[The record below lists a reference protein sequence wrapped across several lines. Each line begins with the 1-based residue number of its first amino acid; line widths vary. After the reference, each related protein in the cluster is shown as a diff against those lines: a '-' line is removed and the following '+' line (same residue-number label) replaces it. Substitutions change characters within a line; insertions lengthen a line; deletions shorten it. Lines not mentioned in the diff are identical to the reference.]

1 MTDITGENAGWHSG
15 LNRRTAVVWPVF
27 LVIGLPLLVTVIFLL
42 LKLFQHYIFF
52 NSFDA
57 SIYTNLAW
65 NIAHGNGFWSSI
77 LQKNHLGE
85 HFSPIMALFAPLYAI
100 FPSANVLM
108 TAQGIAVGGACWL
121 LLPLNRAINHDFPRN
136 RQLALAAAVF
146 ILYLFYR
153 PMVSALLCQF
163 HPSTLGM
170 PLLACA
176 ILSLHYRK
184 NAFLAVS
191 VLGLLL
197 TKELAILSVTGLALY
212 SWLVLHQRKTP
223 LALGLTALLA
233 AILVFKVIMPSFQEG
248 EWGHMLRLQPF
259 SHLKL
264 KLIYLTR
271 LIVPLALLPLAGW
284 RALIPAMPLIS
295 LNLLVNFEP
304 QFTIIRHYD
313 DQASVFLIVSA
324 IHGARRVALWVQRR
338 DFTIVRRPA
347 FLIPGAIMT
356 SLILGLVAWEAATYF
371 LRKTPVLKREE
382 IQTIANSH
390 RHLKKLQNSPSEVR
404 LISHSGLAPYLCH
417 RTRFMLMQ
425 TYMER
430 NKIEDQDLIVF
441 SRWRYPFDNLEEVQ
455 QYLDTHEK
463 LVLKEILDSI
473 KVYGIKPACT
483 AIVSR

>member
-1 MTDITGENAGWHSG
+1 MTDIPGEKTGWHSG
-15 LNRRTAVVWPVF
+15 LNRRTEVVWPVF
-27 LVIGLPLLVTVIFLL
+27 LTIGAPLLVTVIFLL

-85 HFSPIMALFAPLYAI
+85 HFSPIMALFAPLYRI
-100 FPSANVLM
+100 FPSAYVLM

-121 LLPLNRAINHDFPRN
+121 LFPLNRAINHDVSRN

-184 NAFLAVS
+184 NALLVVS

-197 TKELAILSVTGLALY
+197 TKESAILSVIGLALY
-212 SWLVLHQRKTP
+212 SRLVVHQRKTP
-223 LALGLTALLA
+223 LALGLTALVA
-233 AILVFKVIMPSFQEG
+233 AILVFKVIMPSFQEE
-248 EWGHMLRLQPF
+248 EWGHMVRLQPF
-259 SHLKL
+259 SHFKL
-264 KLIYLTR
+264 KLIYVTR

-295 LNLLVNFEP
+295 MNLLVNFEP
-304 QFTIIRHYD
+304 QFTIVRHYD
-313 DQASVFLIVSA
+313 DQTSVFLIVSA
-324 IHGARRVALWVQRR
+324 IHGAGRVALWVQHR
-338 DFTIVRRPA
+338 DFATVRRPA
-347 FLIPGAIMT
+347 FLIPGVMVT
-356 SLILGLVAWEAATYF
+356 CLILGLVAWEAAAYV
-371 LRKTPVLKREE
+371 LRKRPVFNREE
-382 IQTIANSH
+382 IQTITTSH
-390 RHLKKLQNSPSEVR
+390 RHLRKLQNSPPEVR

-430 NKIEDQDLIVF
+430 NNIEDRDLIVF
-441 SRWRYPFDNLEEVQ
+441 SRWRYPFDNLEEVRH
-455 QYLDTHEK
+455 YLDTHEK
-463 LVLKEILDSI
+463 LVLREILDSI
-473 KVYGIKPACT
+473 KIYGVKPACT
-483 AIVSR
+483 AMLSR